1 VCRGVRQQRI
11 VCFVRGKNRE
21 SACVCL
27 CVRALDFC
35 VLCVCVCVWV
45 EKEKKL
51 FPLLWSQGKKILAHT
66 KRILAHKARKSSTHQ
81 YIYMYIYIKKKKSC
95 FGQTFVV
102 TKRKQG
108 VLLVFSFCCCCAQLT
123 RLHFFPPSFWIW
135 AVGRPRLW
143 NGAKIVELDEKLPLS
158 RTH

>member
-27 CVRALDFC
+27 CVRALDFG

-51 FPLLWSQGKKILAHT
+51 FPLLWSQGK
-66 KRILAHKARKSSTHQ
+66 
-81 YIYMYIYIKKKKSC
+81 
-95 FGQTFVV
+95 
-102 TKRKQG
+102 
-108 VLLVFSFCCCCAQLT
+108 
-123 RLHFFPPSFWIW
+123 
-135 AVGRPRLW
+135 
-143 NGAKIVELDEKLPLS
+143 
-158 RTH
+158 